1 MRTQVD
7 DVGMDTTALAENSL
21 LQEISGAYTLHDLTH
36 EYLQLLTRTAPDIVS
51 TATSRQAVF
60 LASPE
65 TLHTYMDD
73 DDDNLGGPYSLVM
86 LWATVQKID
95 SSRKAWDEVIKV
107 EKASRDVVYMR
118 EAGSLLLLMVR
129 TEEQS

>member
-1 MRTQVD
+1 
-7 DVGMDTTALAENSL
+7 MDTATLAENSL

-36 EYLQLLTRTAPDIVS
+36 EYLELHTKTAPDIVS
-51 TATSRQAVF
+51 LATSRQAVY

-73 DDDNLGGPYSLVM
+73 DNDNLGGPYSLVK
-86 LWATVQKID
+86 LWVTVQKID
-95 SSRKAWDEVIKV
+95 SMRKAWDEVMKV
-107 EKASRDVVYMR
+107 EKASTDMVYMR

-129 TEEQS
+129 TEEQN